1 MSGTGVPVVFIH
13 GLWLHSTSWQPWA
26 DRGRLLIISGE
37 KDRTV
42 PDSVSRAAYKL
53 YGRSAAVTEFRRFPD
68 RGHTLTVDSGWT
80 EVAQTALDWL
90 EKQGISGHTALP

>member
-1 MSGTGVPVVFIH
+1 M
-13 GLWLHSTSWQPWA
+13 
-26 DRGRLLIISGE
+26 
-37 KDRTV
+37 

-90 EKQGISGHTALP
+90 EKQGISRHTALP